1 MSDAE
6 KLEVINQLLH
16 SRMNACIQSEQTAQL
31 FTNYLPKDE
40 RECYVR
46 KITAAQAVSSF
57 CLEMLDII
65 GELNK

>member
-1 MSDAE
+1 MPDTE
-6 KLEVINQLLH
+6 KLEVIERLLK
-16 SRMNACIQSEQTAQL
+16 SRFEACIQSERTANL

-40 RECYVR
+40 RDCYVR

-65 GELNK
+65 DELNK